1 MEKVLIVEDE
11 KMVADV
17 ISNFFKRKG
26 LKVDIAYDLS
36 SGMEKFSPEYD
47 MVLLDIALG
56 EERSFPLLKKIKEDC
71 PDMPVLMF
79 SGYDSDEN
87 IRKAKRLG
95 YSLNEIKHILEES
108 QKGESPCPM
117 VRDLISRRIQVNRA
131 RLEQLM
137 KLQVRM
143 EQALK
148 KWATMPDGIPN
159 GHSVCQLIEFFD
171 SNQESGTT
179 M

>member
-1 MEKVLIVEDE
+1 GLEKGEGIMEKVLIVEDE

-36 SGMEKFSPEYD
+36 TGMEKFNPEYD

-56 EERSFPLLKKIKEDC
+56 EERSFPLLERIKKEC

-87 IRKAKRLG
+87 IREAKRLG
-95 YSLNEIKHILEES
+95 AN
-108 QKGESPCPM
+108 GF
-117 VRDLISRRIQVNRA
+117 
-131 RLEQLM
+131 
-137 KLQVRM
+137 
-143 EQALK
+143 
-148 KWATMPDGIPN
+148 IPKPFR
-159 GHSVCQLIEFFD
+159 IEFLDDFLIPKI
-171 SNQESGTT
+171 ESIRKQKEKKE
-179 M
+179 